1 MTRHRVVT
9 IVVFAEKL
17 LLELSAGAVTG
28 RELCEKMGLSEA
40 EFKPAARELWLDGLI
55 QGQLADGCCSAP
67 CGTMCV
73 SAMKLE
79 RVWQLSKK
87 GRLRLKV
94 MQARA
99 PGH

>member
-1 MTRHRVVT
+1 MLT
-9 IVVFAEKL
+9 ENL
-17 LLELSAGAVTG
+17 LLELAAGAVTG
-28 RELCEKMGLSEA
+28 RELMQRAGVAEA
-40 EFKPAARELWLDGLI
+40 EFKVVARELWLDGLI

-94 MQARA
+94 MQARS
-99 PGH
+99 PGL

>member
-1 MTRHRVVT
+1 MEAA
-9 IVVFAEKL
+9 IIAFLAEQ
-17 LLELSAGAVTG
+17 SATG
-28 RELCEKMGLSEA
+28 DELCDAIGADLA
-40 EFKPAARELWLDGLI
+40 QFKVAARQLWVEGMI

-73 SAMKLE
+73 SAMKLD

-94 MQARA
+94 MAARRNVT
-99 PGH
+99 

>member
-1 MTRHRVVT
+1 MEAA
-9 IVVFAEKL
+9 IISYLAEQ
-17 LLELSAGAVTG
+17 AATG
-28 RELCEKMGLSEA
+28 NELCEVLGADLA
-40 EFKPAARELWLDGLI
+40 QFKVAARQLWVDGMI

-87 GRLRLKV
+87 GRLRLKILA
-94 MQARA
+94 ARRNVT
-99 PGH
+99 

>member
-1 MTRHRVVT
+1 MEAA
-9 IVVFAEKL
+9 IL
-17 LLELSAGAVTG
+17 NY
-28 RELCEKMGLSEA
+28 LSEQSGTGDDIARAIGA
-40 EFKPAARELWLDGLI
+40 ERDAFKEAARNLWLNGMI

-73 SAMKLE
+73 SAMKVE

-94 MQARA
+94 LAAKREA
-99 PGH
+99 

>member
-1 MTRHRVVT
+1 MERDILRHLAEEAMTGEQLQGVLGV
-9 IVVFAEKL
+9 
-17 LLELSAGAVTG
+17 EL
-28 RELCEKMGLSEA
+28 
-40 EFKPAARELWLDGLI
+40 PAFRQAAKNLWIEGLI

-73 SAMKLE
+73 SALKID

-94 MQARA
+94 MAA
-99 PGH
+99 KGEVI